1 MFENLFEEA
10 NSVIKQNLEEEA
22 DKYILESDNLD
33 EVEIL
38 EGLEE
43 IVYVDDYEEVIIEG
57 EEMFEELGLL
67 EDEDMDF
74 DDEDMEEGSED
85 DSNETNVTEEM
96 FTPPEDSY
104 TSVDDDE
111 NDDWFEE
118 SWMYEVDLEENV

>member
-10 NSVIKQNLEEEA
+10 SSIIKQSLEDEA

-57 EEMFEELGLL
+57 EEMFE
-67 EDEDMDF
+67 
-74 DDEDMEEGSED
+74 S
-85 DSNETNVTEEM
+85 
-96 FTPPEDSY
+96 
-104 TSVDDDE
+104 
-111 NDDWFEE
+111 
-118 SWMYEVDLEENV
+118 